1 MMSTPSYIPVA
12 EYLATSYRPDC
23 DYVDGEVQERTGGE
37 HDHSLL
43 QCIIATLFHNHW
55 RAWRIVPLIA
65 VRVQVSP
72 TRFRVPDICILHSSD
87 PAEAIVR
94 NAPWICIEILSAED
108 RLQRVQERVDDYMQ
122 MGVGYVWVI
131 DPKTR
136 NAYVASTNG
145 FLKTSNGEFAV
156 EGTPIRVSL
165 AEVFA
170 EFDEIQGQA
179 KS

>member
-1 MMSTPSYIPVA
+1 MSTTSLIPVA

-23 DYVDGEVQERTGGE
+23 DYVDGEVQERNLGE
-37 HDHSLL
+37 RDHALL
-43 QCIIATLFHNHW
+43 QQIFGSIFHNHRKEW
-55 RAWRIVPLIA
+55 KVTALPEQ
-65 VRVQVSP
+65 RVQVSP

-131 DPKTR
+131 DPKSR
-136 NAYVASTNG
+136 NAYIASSNG
-145 FLKTSNGEFAV
+145 FLKTTNGEFVV
-156 EGTPIRVSL
+156 EGTPIRISL

-179 KS
+179 KG